1 MWSAL
6 EAAFLSKMPQLRDIT
21 VHVTDSNG
29 VEFEEWAVQHLRK
42 QHKISA
48 YIKAQSDTAFRVSVQ
63 ANIPYT
69 EYELPYEPS
78 MVSDPYSLIYGGK
91 SVTNT

>member
-1 MWSAL
+1 ML
-6 EAAFLSKMPQLRDIT
+6 EAAFLAKMPQMRDIT

-48 YIKAQSDTAFRVSVQ
+48 YIKAQSDAAFRVSVQ
-63 ANIPYT
+63 AEIPYT
-69 EYELPYEPS
+69 DYELPYGPALGS
-78 MVSDPYSLIYGGK
+78 GPCSLKYGGE
-91 SVTNT
+91 SAPNT